1 MFNKNILKYLG
12 ASLIALSL
20 NAEDTYTV
28 DQLILKSLENS
39 PDLQLSKLQY
49 EASKSRYDTAFSGY
63 LPTVNF
69 NGSAGRVFQSETVLS
84 KDDISANLMKGQLSL
99 KQIIY
104 DFGKTGGNADTQKFS
119 AKSFNMQNIQN
130 ISDKKKDVKTA
141 YYTVLKAIALIDVQ
155 KENVKL
161 NEAQLYRSEKYFE
174 AGIRTKI
181 DVSDAKV
188 RLIQAQL
195 DLKTAEYNLKLAYT
209 NLDQVVGFTAIENKY
224 SVYTEELKLDSLYES
239 LVLYELNLHDS
250 IIFAYENRADIKKEQ
265 LAIESAQADIRTV
278 SSEYYPSIYFGAN
291 YIYQKTDSD
300 NLQDQLPKTQW
311 NANVNLDWNIYQ
323 GGSTSSRKQE
333 KAINIQASNSNLV
346 NTKLIIKASTTN
358 SYINVNKTKD
368 TVELAQSLVTVSDE
382 KFDQASK
389 RYEYGLSDYIEL
401 QEARQGYINSMATL
415 VVDYYDYY
423 IAVTNLDNAIG
434 K

>member
-389 RYEYGLSDYIEL
+389 RYEHGLSDYIEL